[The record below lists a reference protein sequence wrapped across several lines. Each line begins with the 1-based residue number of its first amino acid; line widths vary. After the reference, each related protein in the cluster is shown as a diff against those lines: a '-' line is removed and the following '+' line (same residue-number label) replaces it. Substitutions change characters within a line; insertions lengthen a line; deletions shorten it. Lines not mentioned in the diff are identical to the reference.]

1 MFLLMSVWSDYE
13 LFGFYELYVCYDF
26 VVLIL

>member
-1 MFLLMSVWSDYE
+1 MFLLMSVWSDNE
-13 LFGFYELYVCYDF
+13 LCGFYELYVCYDV